1 MTEGEVML
9 WESYPLQSWHATSS
23 ATWLCICTH
32 VFLKGS
38 DMDVGST
45 AELSDGRPGGET
57 SKAEGYAGT
66 S

>member
-1 MTEGEVML
+1 ML
-9 WESYPLQSWHATSS
+9 WESHPLQSWNASSS
-23 ATWLCICTH
+23 ATWLCTCTH
-32 VFLKGS
+32 VFFKGS

-45 AELSDGRPGGET
+45 AERSDGGPGGET